1 VTQNQQ
7 TVHIEVLVKSGQAVE
22 SGSGHIEAE
31 QQKILQFE
39 VFADTRQTVECNNEH
54 SVTKPIDCTM

>member
-1 VTQNQQ
+1 MN
-7 TVHIEVLVKSGQAVE
+7 SGQAIE

-39 VFADTRQTVECNNEH
+39 LFADTRQTVEYINEH
-54 SVTKPIDCTM
+54 SVTKPIHCTM